1 MTTLGWPNISLKL
14 NFSGLRQPAH
24 VTYANDDSNRLFVAE
39 QRSRIL
45 LIQDSQIR
53 KKSFLDITDGVRC

>member
-1 MTTLGWPNISLKL
+1 MTSLVWPDISLKL
-14 NFSGLRQPAH
+14 YFSALRQPTH
-24 VTYANDDSNRLFVAE
+24 VTYTNDDSSRLFVAE